1 LTSIFRKL
9 TCLHHSVTI
18 LTGGVEDFNNDFSG
32 PALQLLAKD
41 VISVLGPQSSAI
53 ARVISHAVNELHV
66 PLISFA
72 ASDPTL
78 SSLEYSY
85 FVRATLSDYYQMGA
99 IASIVTQYQWKEVI
113 AIYVDDDY
121 GRGGITALG
130 DALAQNKCKITYK
143 TKLPPGLQ
151 RLQSR
156 IS

>member
-1 LTSIFRKL
+1 M
-9 TCLHHSVTI
+9 
-18 LTGGVEDFNNDFSG
+18 
-32 PALQLLAKD
+32 
-41 VISVLGPQSSAI
+41 ISVLGPQSSAI
-53 ARVISHAVNELHV
+53 AHVISHAVNELHV
-66 PLISFA
+66 PVISFA

-78 SSLEYSY
+78 SSLEFPY

-99 IASIVTQYQWKEVI
+99 IASIITHYQWKEVI

-130 DALAQNKCKITYK
+130 DTLAKNKCKITYK
-143 TKLPPGLQ
+143 AKLPLGLK